1 MNIFQ
6 QFLEFMNGQ
15 NTKGQNGQEFGNG
28 TDNTSAEEKIEKH
41 EDMEAEFAKELSA
54 LLKKYGVELEDD
66 EYESESD
73 ENKEDD
79 EKEDDKKGNDKKE
92 DKKEDKEDDEKE
104 FSNSSDFAYF
114 KQQHNKTV
122 KAAPAVDYQS
132 IDDQRKLGKEIW

>member
-15 NTKGQNGQEFGNG
+15 NVKEQNGQKFDNS
-28 TDNTSAEEKIEKH
+28 TDDASAEEKIEKH

-54 LLKKYGVELEDD
+54 LFKKYGVELEDD
-66 EYESESD
+66 EYENESED
-73 ENKEDD
+73 N
-79 EKEDDKKGNDKKE
+79 KEDDKKEDDKKEDDKKE
-92 DKKEDKEDDEKE
+92 DKKEDKEDDKKE
-104 FSNSSDFAYF
+104 FSNSSDFNYF